1 MNLRNHAIA
10 AGLTA
15 ALVFGTCLP
24 TALAVPAGALE
35 QASQQLETYGAEL
48 ATLQGDLDAKT
59 ADLEM
64 TAYRIGE
71 KQSEITQTEEQLTVA
86 KGILAGRM
94 RSSYKLGPTSLLQVF
109 LDAESLDDV
118 ISRVYYMDKVA
129 SHDAQAI
136 ADVRDLEGRLK
147 TEKGELEAIHA
158 EEQKAVDEIQAQV
171 DDYTVKL
178 EEAKAYYESLDAQ
191 VKQEVAAQ
199 QAAAQ
204 NANIAVAINTVTETQ
219 EQAPAQ
225 TPDAAGN
232 EAAAGETEATE
243 TTSSESS
250 SSSGSSSGSVSRASG
265 GGGLG
270 SAYSAIGSP
279 YVYGADGPS
288 EFDCSGLVC
297 FCYGYSRGRTT
308 YDLIDSLQSDGN
320 WKSSM
325 SELSAG
331 DLVFTDYGHVGIYI
345 GDGMM
350 IHAPRPG
357 RSVCTQEVWSCIGGG
372 TF

>member
-10 AGLTA
+10 AGITA

-71 KQSEITQTEEQLTVA
+71 KQAQITQTEEQLTVA
-86 KGILAGRM
+86 KGILSDRM
-94 RSSYKLGPTSLLQVF
+94 RSSYKLGPISLLQVF
-109 LDAESLDDV
+109 MDAESLDDV
-118 ISRVYYMDKVA
+118 VSRVYYMDKVA
-129 SHDAQAI
+129 SHDAKAI

-147 TEKGELEAIHA
+147 TEKGELEGIHA
-158 EEQKAVDEIQAQV
+158 EEQKAVDELQAQV

-178 EEAKAYYESLDAQ
+178 EEARAYYDSLDAQ
-191 VKQEVAAQ
+191 IKQEVAAQ

-204 NANIAVAINTVTETQ
+204 NANIAVAINTVTEGQ
-219 EQAPAQ
+219 EEAPGQ
-225 TPDAAGN
+225 TTDAAANN
-232 EAAAGETEATE
+232 EGTAGETE
-243 TTSSESS
+243 TTSETSNGSGS
-250 SSSGSSSGSVSRASG
+250 SSSGSISRASG

-279 YVYGADGPS
+279 YVYGGDGPS